1 MSDDAMKKLCNKP
14 WMALSKRPPLKDW
27 LQPKMDSLT
36 KARLKAL
43 GNVVVPAMAN
53 FGANVISRSPI
64 F

>member
-1 MSDDAMKKLCNKP
+1 MSDADMKKHRKKP
-14 WMALSKRPPLKDW
+14 WMALSQRPPLKDW
-27 LQPKMDSLT
+27 LQPKMDNLT

>member
-1 MSDDAMKKLCNKP
+1 MRDDAMKKLRKKP
-14 WMALSKRPPLKDW
+14 WMALSQKPPLKDW
-27 LQPKMDSLT
+27 LQPKMDGLT
-36 KARLKAL
+36 QARLKAL

>member
-1 MSDDAMKKLCNKP
+1 MSDDAKKLREKP
-14 WMALSKRPPLKDW
+14 WMALSEKPPLKDW
-27 LQPKMDSLT
+27 LEPQMDGLT